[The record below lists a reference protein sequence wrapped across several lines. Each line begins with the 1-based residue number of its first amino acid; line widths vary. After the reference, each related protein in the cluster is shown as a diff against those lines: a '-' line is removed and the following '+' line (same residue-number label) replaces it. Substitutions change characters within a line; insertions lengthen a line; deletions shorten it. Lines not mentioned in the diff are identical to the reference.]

1 MVWHRLTAHTIDKTL
16 LPGGG
21 FASFHHQEAETTKAV
36 HTPPGTALVSGSVET
51 KLLLGFLRFNLDN
64 FDALV

>member
-1 MVWHRLTAHTIDKTL
+1 